1 MEESRS
7 WKIYKEIQQT
17 VKRISYEFNLE
28 MLVFTED
35 VWIKKSLILWFTDF
49 EKVRFKVLTP
59 FLKKNRRK
67 KLTVWA
73 I

>member
-7 WKIYKEIQQT
+7 WKTYKEIQQT

-35 VWIKKSLILWFTDF
+35 VWIKKCLIL
-49 EKVRFKVLTP
+49 
-59 FLKKNRRK
+59 
-67 KLTVWA
+67 
-73 I
+73 